1 MINFENVSKFILSD
15 VSFSIPKGEVVGLIG
30 ATGSGKTTLVKL
42 ASGILEPERGR
53 VSVLGK
59 DPVKNK
65 GRYESR
71 LGVYLTGIPVLSE
84 NDSALS
90 GIGMLGKMYNIPDA
104 EFKFRYDA
112 LTKSF
117 GFKAFEGERLK
128 DLSVGQRKRIE
139 LSATFILEPEMLL
152 LDEPEIGLDEEA
164 KQTLEEEIKNRAAQG
179 MTVLVTSHDLQSIS
193 HLSSRIMMLSEGKL
207 IFYGSEAVLRHRF
220 LPINQMT
227 LKYEGNIPVVDDLP
241 LLKYSVDG
249 GKAGG
254 TFYCE
259 YDERYVSA
267 SEILAVIMKHT
278 KVTDIKIKKP
288 DLEQIILGKNRD
300 DKKNDQ

>member
-53 VSVLGK
+53 VSVLGA

-65 GRYESR
+65 GRYSSR
-71 LGVYLTGIPVLSE
+71 LGVYLTGVPVLSE
-84 NDSALS
+84 YDSALS
-90 GIGMLGKMYNIPDA
+90 GIGILGKMYNIPDA
-104 EFKFRYDA
+104 EFQKRYDE
-112 LTKSF
+112 LSTLF
-117 GFKAFEGERLK
+117 GFKNFEGERLK

-164 KQTLEEEIKNRAAQG
+164 KQTLEEVIKDRTSKG
-179 MTVLVTSHDLQSIS
+179 MTVLVTSHDLPSIS
-193 HLSSRIMMLSEGKL
+193 HLSTRIMMLSEGKL
-207 IFYGSEAVLRHRF
+207 IFYGSESVLRHKF
-220 LPINQMT
+220 LPVNQMT
-227 LKYEGNIPVVDDLP
+227 LKYEGAIPMVDDLP
-241 LLKYSVDG
+241 LLKYRVDS

-267 SEILAVIMKHT
+267 SEVLAVIMHHS

-288 DLEQIILGKNRD
+288 DLEQVILGKNRD
-300 DKKNDQ
+300 KKF